1 MNSFSGFDVI
11 VCGAGHAG
19 CEAALAASRSGARTI
34 LITGNL
40 DTISKM
46 SCNPSIGGLAKGNIV
61 REIDALGGEMAI
73 NADATAIQFRLLNRS
88 KGEAVQGPRE
98 QCDKEMYSLR
108 MKNVLMHSQHDLS
121 LFQAIVTGIIVKNCT
136 VIGVSTDIG
145 LEILGKTVVL
155 TNGTFLNGLM
165 HIGSNKIHG
174 GRLGDFSSLSL
185 SSDLTKYGILMDR
198 MKTGTPPRV
207 LGESIDFPKCEEQKG
222 DTYPCLFSFYDT
234 RDDEVFDKMFNGK
247 FDGDILN
254 HAILDHKFNTQRSCW
269 ITHTTQKTKEIISKN
284 IGQSAMYSGE
294 IHGIGPRYCPSIE
307 DKFVKFPS
315 HEEHHLFLEPEGYL
329 SNEWYINGL
338 SSSMPFDIQIEA
350 IRSIPALKNAK
361 ILRPAYAVEYDF
373 SPPTQI
379 GPSLESKIIENLF
392 FAGQING
399 TSGYEEAAGQGL
411 VAGINAAQK
420 SHNGE
425 MMILG
430 PQDAYIGVLID
441 DLVTKGTTEPYR
453 MFTSRAQHRL
463 ILNHGSADIRLL
475 DFAKEFNLL
484 DKSRIKKTEEKR
496 GKILEWTKRFKDLK
510 IGNIQMLNLT
520 SQLHFSEEKQ
530 LPKEFLNESTQVKNE
545 VIYRI
550 KYAGYLEREMRHMQK
565 ISELEHVKIPNGF
578 DYENVKNLS
587 NESRQKLCKYQPI
600 NLGQASR
607 ISGIT
612 PVDIS
617 LISVALQKKESRYKL
632 Q

>member
-1 MNSFSGFDVI
+1 MNNFSGFDVI

-88 KGEAVQGPRE
+88 KGEAVQGPRA

-108 MKNVLMHSQHDLS
+108 MKNVLMHNRHDLS

-145 LEILGKTVVL
+145 LKIFGKTVVL

-207 LGESIDFPKCEEQKG
+207 LEESIDFSKCEEQKG
-222 DTYPCLFSFYDT
+222 DTDPCLFSFYDT

-269 ITHTTQKTKEIISKN
+269 ITHTTQGTKEIISKN

-350 IRSIPALKNAK
+350 IQSIPALKNAK

-430 PQDAYIGVLID
+430 PQDSYIGVLID

-463 ILNHGSADIRLL
+463 ILNHGSADVRLL

-496 GKILEWTKRFKDLK
+496 KKILEWTERFKALK
-510 IGNIQMLNLT
+510 IGNMQMLNLT

-565 ISELEHVKIPNGF
+565 TSELEHVKIPNGF

-587 NESRQKLCKYQPI
+587 NESRQKLCKYRPI

-617 LISVALQKKESRYKL
+617 LISIAIQKKGK
-632 Q
+632 

>member
-1 MNSFSGFDVI
+1 
-11 VCGAGHAG
+11 
-19 CEAALAASRSGARTI
+19 
-34 LITGNL
+34 
-40 DTISKM
+40 
-46 SCNPSIGGLAKGNIV
+46 
-61 REIDALGGEMAI
+61 
-73 NADATAIQFRLLNRS
+73 
-88 KGEAVQGPRE
+88 
-98 QCDKEMYSLR
+98 
-108 MKNVLMHSQHDLS
+108 
-121 LFQAIVTGIIVKNCT
+121 
-136 VIGVSTDIG
+136 
-145 LEILGKTVVL
+145 
-155 TNGTFLNGLM
+155 
-165 HIGSNKIHG
+165 
-174 GRLGDFSSLSL
+174 
-185 SSDLTKYGILMDR
+185 
-198 MKTGTPPRV
+198 
-207 LGESIDFPKCEEQKG
+207 
-222 DTYPCLFSFYDT
+222 
-234 RDDEVFDKMFNGK
+234 
-247 FDGDILN
+247 
-254 HAILDHKFNTQRSCW
+254 
-269 ITHTTQKTKEIISKN
+269 
-284 IGQSAMYSGE
+284 MYSGE

-350 IRSIPALKNAK
+350 IRSIPSLKNAK

-430 PQDAYIGVLID
+430 PQDSYIGVLID

-475 DFAKEFNLL
+475 DFAKKFNLL

-496 GKILEWTKRFKDLK
+496 KKILEWAERFKALK
-510 IGNIQMLNLT
+510 TGNMQMLNLT
-520 SQLHFSEEKQ
+520 SQLHFSEEKRF
-530 LPKEFLNESTQVKNE
+530 PKEFLNESTQVKNE
-545 VIYRI
+545 VMYRI

-587 NESRQKLCKYQPI
+587 NESRQKLCKYQQI

-617 LISVALQKKESRYKL
+617 LISVAIQQKGK
-632 Q
+632 

>member
-11 VCGAGHAG
+11 ICGAGHAG
-19 CEAALAASRSGARTI
+19 CEAALAASRNGARTI

-73 NADATAIQFRLLNRS
+73 NTDATAIQFRLLNRS
-88 KGEAVQGPRE
+88 KGEAVQGPRA

-121 LFQAIVTGIIVKNCT
+121 LFQAIVTEIIVKNCT

-165 HIGSNKIHG
+165 HIGPNKIHG

-207 LGESIDFPKCEEQKG
+207 LGESIDFSKCEEQKG
-222 DTYPCLFSFYDT
+222 DADPCLFSFYDT
-234 RDDEVFDKMFNGK
+234 RDDEVFDKMFNGE
-247 FDGDILN
+247 FDGDVLN

-269 ITHTTQKTKEIISKN
+269 ITHTTQETKEIISKN

-379 GPSLESKIIENLF
+379 GPSLQSKIIENLF

-411 VAGINAAQK
+411 VAGVNAAQK
-420 SHNGE
+420 SHEGE

-430 PQDAYIGVLID
+430 PQDSYIGVLID

-496 GKILEWTKRFKDLK
+496 KKILEWTERFKTLK

-520 SQLHFSEEKQ
+520 SQLHFSEEKRF
-530 LPKEFLNESTQVKNE
+530 PKEFLNESTQVKNE
-545 VIYRI
+545 VMYRI

-578 DYENVKNLS
+578 DYGNVKNLS

-617 LISVALQKKESRYKL
+617 LISVAIQKKGK
-632 Q
+632 

>member
-34 LITGNL
+34 LVTGNL

-88 KGEAVQGPRE
+88 KGEAVQGPRA

-108 MKNVLMHSQHDLS
+108 MKHVLMHSQHELS
-121 LFQAIVTGIIVKNCT
+121 LFQAIVTEIIVKNYT

-145 LEILGKTVVL
+145 LEIFGKTVVL

-165 HIGSNKIHG
+165 HIGPNKIHG

-185 SSDLTKYGILMDR
+185 SSNLTKYGILMDR

-207 LGESIDFPKCEEQKG
+207 LGESIDFSKCEEQKG
-222 DTYPCLFSFYDT
+222 DADPCLFSFFDT

-247 FDGDILN
+247 FDGNILN
-254 HAILDHKFNTQRSCW
+254 HAILDNKFNTQRSCW

-350 IRSIPALKNAK
+350 IQSIPALRNAK

-379 GPSLESKIIENLF
+379 SPSLESKIIENLF

-420 SHNGE
+420 SHEGE
-425 MMILG
+425 MMVLG

-475 DFAKEFNLL
+475 DFAREFNLL
-484 DKSRIKKTEEKR
+484 DKSRINKTEKKR
-496 GKILEWTKRFKDLK
+496 KKILGWTERLKALK
-510 IGNIQMLNLT
+510 IWN
-520 SQLHFSEEKQ
+520 SQIFDWQSPSYFAKEKQ
-530 LPKEFLNESTQVKNE
+530 FPKEFLDESTQVKNE
-545 VIYRI
+545 VMYRI
-550 KYAGYLEREMRHMQK
+550 KYFGYLEREMRHMKK

-578 DYENVKNLS
+578 NYENVKNLS

-607 ISGIT
+607 ISGIA

-617 LISVALQKKESRYKL
+617 LILVALQKKGK
-632 Q
+632 

>member
-19 CEAALAASRSGARTI
+19 CEAALAASRNGARTI
-34 LITGNL
+34 LVTGNL

-46 SCNPSIGGLAKGNIV
+46 SCNPAIGGLAKGNIV

-73 NADATAIQFRLLNRS
+73 NTDATAIQFRLLNRS
-88 KGEAVQGPRE
+88 KGEAVQGPRA

-145 LEILGKTVVL
+145 LKIFGKTVVL

-207 LGESIDFPKCEEQKG
+207 LGESIDFSKCEEQKG

-234 RDDEVFDKMFNGK
+234 RDNEVFDKMFNGK

-420 SHNGE
+420 SHNWE

-430 PQDAYIGVLID
+430 PQDSYIGVLID

-463 ILNHGSADIRLL
+463 ILNHGSADVRLL

-484 DKSRIKKTEEKR
+484 DKSRIKKTGEKR
-496 GKILEWTKRFKDLK
+496 KKILEWTERFKALK
-510 IGNIQMLNLT
+510 IGNMQMLNLT

-587 NESRQKLCKYQPI
+587 NESRQKLRKYRPI

-617 LISVALQKKESRYKL
+617 LISIAIQKKGK
-632 Q
+632 

>member
-11 VCGAGHAG
+11 ICGAGHAG
-19 CEAALAASRSGARTI
+19 CEAALAASRNGARTI
-34 LITGNL
+34 LVTGNL

-46 SCNPSIGGLAKGNIV
+46 SCNPAIGGLAKGNIV

-73 NADATAIQFRLLNRS
+73 NTDATAIQFRLLNRS
-88 KGEAVQGPRE
+88 KGEAVQGPRA

-145 LEILGKTVVL
+145 LKIFGKTVVL

-207 LGESIDFPKCEEQKG
+207 LGESIDFSKCEEQKG
-222 DTYPCLFSFYDT
+222 DADPCLFSFYDT

-247 FDGDILN
+247 FDENILN
-254 HAILDHKFNTQRSCW
+254 HAILDYKFNTQRSCW

-350 IRSIPALKNAK
+350 IRSIPALKNVK

-411 VAGINAAQK
+411 VAGVNAAQK
-420 SHNGE
+420 SHEGE

-430 PQDAYIGVLID
+430 PQDSYIGVLID

-463 ILNHGSADIRLL
+463 ILNHGSADVRLL

-496 GKILEWTKRFKDLK
+496 KKILEWTERFKALK
-510 IGNIQMLNLT
+510 IGNMQMLNLT

-617 LISVALQKKESRYKL
+617 LISVALQKKGK
-632 Q
+632 

>member
-11 VCGAGHAG
+11 ICGAGHAG
-19 CEAALAASRSGARTI
+19 CEAALAASRNGARTI
-34 LITGNL
+34 LVTGNL

-73 NADATAIQFRLLNRS
+73 NTDATAIQFRLLNRS
-88 KGEAVQGPRE
+88 KGEAVQGPRA

-108 MKNVLMHSQHDLS
+108 MKNVLMHSQHNLS

-145 LEILGKTVVL
+145 LKIFGKTVVL

-165 HIGSNKIHG
+165 HIGPNKIHG

-207 LGESIDFPKCEEQKG
+207 LGESIDFSKCEEQKG

-254 HAILDHKFNTQRSCW
+254 HAILDNKFNTQRSCW
-269 ITHTTQKTKEIISKN
+269 ITHTTQETKEIISKN

-379 GPSLESKIIENLF
+379 GPSLQSKVIENLF

-420 SHNGE
+420 SHE
-425 MMILG
+425 EKMMILG
-430 PQDAYIGVLID
+430 PQDSYIGVLID

-463 ILNHGSADIRLL
+463 ILNHGSADVRLL

-496 GKILEWTKRFKDLK
+496 KKILEWTERFKALK
-510 IGNIQMLNLT
+510 IGNMQMLNLT

-617 LISVALQKKESRYKL
+617 LISVALQKKRK
-632 Q
+632 

>member
-88 KGEAVQGPRE
+88 KGEAVQGPRA

-145 LEILGKTVVL
+145 LKIFGKTVVL

-165 HIGSNKIHG
+165 HIGPNKIHG

-207 LGESIDFPKCEEQKG
+207 LGESIDFSKCEEQKG
-222 DTYPCLFSFYDT
+222 DADPCLFSFYDT

-420 SHNGE
+420 SHEGE

-430 PQDAYIGVLID
+430 PQDSYIGVLID

-463 ILNHGSADIRLL
+463 ILNHGSADVRLL
-475 DFAKEFNLL
+475 DFAKKFNLL

-496 GKILEWTKRFKDLK
+496 KKILEWTERFKALK
-510 IGNIQMLNLT
+510 IGNMQMLNLT

-587 NESRQKLCKYQPI
+587 NESRQKLRKYRPI

-617 LISVALQKKESRYKL
+617 LISIAIQKRGK
-632 Q
+632 QMQN

>member
-34 LITGNL
+34 LVTGNL

-46 SCNPSIGGLAKGNIV
+46 SCNPAIGGLAKGNIV

-73 NADATAIQFRLLNRS
+73 NTDATAIQFRLLNRS
-88 KGEAVQGPRE
+88 KGEAVQGPRA

-207 LGESIDFPKCEEQKG
+207 LGESIDFSKCEEQKG
-222 DTYPCLFSFYDT
+222 DSDPCLFSFYDT

-247 FDGDILN
+247 FDENILN
-254 HAILDHKFNTQRSCW
+254 HAILDYKFNTQRSCW

-411 VAGINAAQK
+411 VAGVNAAQK
-420 SHNGE
+420 SHEGE

-430 PQDAYIGVLID
+430 PQDSYIGVLID

-463 ILNHGSADIRLL
+463 ILNHGSADVRLL

-496 GKILEWTKRFKDLK
+496 KKILEWTERFKALK
-510 IGNIQMLNLT
+510 IGNMQMLNLT

-617 LISVALQKKESRYKL
+617 LISVALQKKGK
-632 Q
+632 

>member
-88 KGEAVQGPRE
+88 KGEAVQGPRA

-121 LFQAIVTGIIVKNCT
+121 LFQAIVTEIIVKNCT

-207 LGESIDFPKCEEQKG
+207 LGESIDFSKCEEQKG

-269 ITHTTQKTKEIISKN
+269 ITHTTQETKEIISKN

-430 PQDAYIGVLID
+430 PQDSYIGVLID

-453 MFTSRAQHRL
+453 IFTSRAQHRL
-463 ILNHGSADIRLL
+463 ILNHGSADVRLL
-475 DFAKEFNLL
+475 DFAKKFNLL

-496 GKILEWTKRFKDLK
+496 KKIFEWTERFKALK
-510 IGNIQMLNLT
+510 IGNMQMLNLT

-530 LPKEFLNESTQVKNE
+530 FPKEFLNESTQVKNE

-617 LISVALQKKESRYKL
+617 LISVAIQKRGK
-632 Q
+632 QMQN

>member
-1 MNSFSGFDVI
+1 MNNFSGFDVI

-19 CEAALAASRSGARTI
+19 CEAALAASRNGARTI
-34 LITGNL
+34 LVTGNL

-73 NADATAIQFRLLNRS
+73 NTDATAIQFRLLNRS
-88 KGEAVQGPRE
+88 KGEAVQGPRA

-145 LEILGKTVVL
+145 LKIFGKTVVL

-165 HIGSNKIHG
+165 HIGPNKIHG

-198 MKTGTPPRV
+198 MKTGTPPRI
-207 LGESIDFPKCEEQKG
+207 LGESIDFSKCEEQKG
-222 DTYPCLFSFYDT
+222 DADPCLFSFYDT

-379 GPSLESKIIENLF
+379 GPSLQSKIIENLF

-411 VAGINAAQK
+411 VAGVNAAQK
-420 SHNGE
+420 SHEGE

-430 PQDAYIGVLID
+430 PQDSYIGVLID

-463 ILNHGSADIRLL
+463 ILNHGSADVRLL
-475 DFAKEFNLL
+475 DFAKKFNLL
-484 DKSRIKKTEEKR
+484 DKSRIKKTGEKR
-496 GKILEWTKRFKDLK
+496 KKILEWTERFKALK
-510 IGNIQMLNLT
+510 IGNMQMLNLT
-520 SQLHFSEEKQ
+520 SQLHFSEGKQ

-545 VIYRI
+545 VIYMI

-617 LISVALQKKESRYKL
+617 LISVAIQKKGK
-632 Q
+632 

>member
-73 NADATAIQFRLLNRS
+73 NTDATAIQFRLLNRS
-88 KGEAVQGPRE
+88 KGEAVQGPRA

-108 MKNVLMHSQHDLS
+108 MKHVLMHSQHDLS
-121 LFQAIVTGIIVKNCT
+121 LFQAIVTGIIVKNCI

-145 LEILGKTVVL
+145 LKIFGKTVVL

-165 HIGSNKIHG
+165 HIGPNKIHG

-207 LGESIDFPKCEEQKG
+207 LGESIDFSKCEEQKG
-222 DTYPCLFSFYDT
+222 DADPCLFSFFDT

-247 FDGDILN
+247 FDGNILN
-254 HAILDHKFNTQRSCW
+254 HAILDNKFNTQRSCW
-269 ITHTTQKTKEIISKN
+269 ITHTTQETKEIISKN

-315 HEEHHLFLEPEGYL
+315 HKEHHLFLEPEGYL

-420 SHNGE
+420 SHEGK
-425 MMILG
+425 MMILS

-475 DFAKEFNLL
+475 DFAREFNLL
-484 DKSRIKKTEEKR
+484 DKSRVNRTEKKRK
-496 GKILEWTKRFKDLK
+496 KILEWTERFKALK
-510 IGNIQMLNLT
+510 IGNMQMLNLT

-530 LPKEFLNESTQVKNE
+530 LPKKFLNESTQVKNE

-617 LISVALQKKESRYKL
+617 LISIAIQKRGK
-632 Q
+632 QMQN

>member
-88 KGEAVQGPRE
+88 KGEAVQGPRA

-145 LEILGKTVVL
+145 LKIFGKTVVL

-207 LGESIDFPKCEEQKG
+207 LGESIDFSKCEEQKG
-222 DTYPCLFSFYDT
+222 DADPCLFSFYDT

-420 SHNGE
+420 SHEGE

-430 PQDAYIGVLID
+430 PQDSYIGVLID

-463 ILNHGSADIRLL
+463 ILNHGSADVRLL
-475 DFAKEFNLL
+475 DFAKKFNLL

-496 GKILEWTKRFKDLK
+496 KKILEWTERFKALK
-510 IGNIQMLNLT
+510 IGNMQMLNLT

-587 NESRQKLCKYQPI
+587 NESRQKLRKYRPI

-617 LISVALQKKESRYKL
+617 LISIAIQKRGK
-632 Q
+632 QMQN